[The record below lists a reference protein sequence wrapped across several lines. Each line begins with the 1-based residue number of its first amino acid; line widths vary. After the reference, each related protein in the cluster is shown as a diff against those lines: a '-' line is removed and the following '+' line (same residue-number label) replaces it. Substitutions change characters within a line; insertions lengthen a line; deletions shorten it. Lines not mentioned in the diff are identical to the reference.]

1 MGGLPM
7 KLTED
12 RIKLN
17 LQFFADPAG
26 EQDNGDNS
34 KEQSNSDDVETKET
48 EVRDEKKY
56 SDNDLDRIVNEKYA
70 KFAAKKQKE
79 VDEAK
84 KLAKMSKD
92 DKQKFEMDKL
102 KSEAQEAQNELAK
115 YQMRDT
121 AKQMISDSGV
131 TATDEMIDLVTSSDA
146 ETTKTN
152 VSKALNFAKAIR
164 EQVTKELSQGTTPR
178 TVGSPTLSKQEIMKI
193 QDPIKRQQAIK
204 DNLGLFGINQ

>member
-17 LQFFADPAG
+17 LQFFAEPAG
-26 EQDNGDNS
+26 EPDNGDNGN
-34 KEQSNSDDVETKET
+34 ENNPIDTSNDNQDNKPEL
-48 EVRDEKKY
+48 KY
-56 SDNDLDRIVNEKYA
+56 SDDDVDRIVNEKYA

-102 KSEAQEAQNELAK
+102 KSETQEAQNELAK

-121 AKQMISDSGV
+121 AKQMILDGGA
-131 TATDEMIDLVTSSDA
+131 TPTDEMIDLVTSSDA
-146 ETTKTN
+146 ETTKAN
-152 VSKALNFAKAIR
+152 VNKALNFAKTIR

>member
-1 MGGLPM
+1 M

-17 LQFFADPAG
+17 LQFFAEPAG
-26 EQDNGDNS
+26 EPDNGDNGN
-34 KEQSNSDDVETKET
+34 ENNPIDTSNDNQDNKPEL
-48 EVRDEKKY
+48 KY
-56 SDNDLDRIVNEKYA
+56 SDDDVDRIVNEKYA

-102 KSEAQEAQNELAK
+102 KSETQEAQNELAK

-121 AKQMISDSGV
+121 AKQMILDGGA
-131 TATDEMIDLVTSSDA
+131 TPTDEMIDLVTSSDA
-146 ETTKTN
+146 EATKAN
-152 VSKALNFAKAIR
+152 VNKALNFAKAIK

-204 DNLGLFGINQ
+204 ENLGLFGINQ

>member
-26 EQDNGDNS
+26 EPVNGDNDNE
-34 KEQSNSDDVETKET
+34 KSNSDDVETKET
-48 EVRDEKKY
+48 ELQGEKKY
-56 SDNDLDRIVNEKYA
+56 SDADVDRIVGEKYA

-152 VSKALNFAKAIR
+152 VSKALNFAKGIR

>member
-26 EQDNGDNS
+26 EPDNGDNDNENDS
-34 KEQSNSDDVETKET
+34 VDTTNDNQDKEPEL
-48 EVRDEKKY
+48 KY
-56 SDNDLDRIVNEKYA
+56 SDDDVDRIVNEKYA

-121 AKQMISDSGV
+121 AKQMILDGGA
-131 TATDEMIDLVTSSDA
+131 TPTDEMIDLVTSSDA

-152 VSKALNFAKAIR
+152 VNKALNFAKAIR

-204 DNLGLFGINQ
+204 ENLGLFGINQ

>member
-26 EQDNGDNS
+26 EPDNGDNGDNDNPIDT
-34 KEQSNSDDVETKET
+34 SNDNQGNKPEI
-48 EVRDEKKY
+48 KY
-56 SDNDLDRIVNEKYA
+56 SDDDVDRIVNEKYA

-152 VSKALNFAKAIR
+152 VSKALNFAKAIK

-204 DNLGLFGINQ
+204 ENLGLFGINQ

>member
-1 MGGLPM
+1 M
-7 KLTED
+7 KLTDD

-26 EQDNGDNS
+26 EPNNGDNDNE
-34 KEQSNSDDVETKET
+34 KSNSDDVETKET
-48 EVRDEKKY
+48 GLQDEKKY
-56 SDNDLDRIVNEKYA
+56 SDADVDRIVGEKYA
-70 KFAAKKQKE
+70 KFEKQKQKE

-84 KLAKMSKD
+84 KLAKMNKD
-92 DKQKFEMDKL
+92 EKQKFEMDKL

-121 AKQMISDSGV
+121 AKQMILDGGA
-131 TATDEMIDLVTSSDA
+131 TPTDEMIDLVTSSDA
-146 ETTKTN
+146 ETTKAN
-152 VSKALNFAKAIR
+152 VNKALNFAKAIR

>member
-26 EQDNGDNS
+26 EPDDGDNGKGNNPIDTSDDNQDN
-34 KEQSNSDDVETKET
+34 KPEP
-48 EVRDEKKY
+48 KY
-56 SDNDLDRIVNEKYA
+56 SDDDVDRIVNEKYA

-121 AKQMISDSGV
+121 AKQMILDGGA
-131 TATDEMIDLVTSSDA
+131 TPTDEMIDLVTSSDA

-152 VSKALNFAKAIR
+152 VNKALNFAKAIR

-178 TVGSPTLSKQEIMKI
+178 TVGSTTLSKQEIMKI

-204 DNLGLFGINQ
+204 ENLGLFGINQ

>member
-26 EQDNGDNS
+26 ESDNGNNDNENNPIDTSDDNQDN
-34 KEQSNSDDVETKET
+34 KPEL
-48 EVRDEKKY
+48 KY
-56 SDNDLDRIVNEKYA
+56 SDDDVDRIVNEKYA

-131 TATDEMIDLVTSSDA
+131 TATDEVIDLVTSSDA

-178 TVGSPTLSKQEIMKI
+178 TVGSSTLSKQEIMKI

>member
-17 LQFFADPAG
+17 LQFFAEPAG
-26 EQDNGDNS
+26 EPDNGDNGNENDS
-34 KEQSNSDDVETKET
+34 IDTSNDNQDNEPEL
-48 EVRDEKKY
+48 KY
-56 SDNDLDRIVNEKYA
+56 SDDDVDRIVNEKYA

-121 AKQMISDSGV
+121 AKQMILDGG
-131 TATDEMIDLVTSSDA
+131 AIPTDEMIDLVTSSDA

-178 TVGSPTLSKQEIMKI
+178 AVGSPTLSKQEIMKI

>member
-26 EQDNGDNS
+26 EPVNGDNDNEKS
-34 KEQSNSDDVETKET
+34 DSDDVETKET
-48 EVRDEKKY
+48 ELQDEKKY
-56 SDNDLDRIVNEKYA
+56 SDADVDRIVGEKYA

>member
-26 EQDNGDNS
+26 EPVNGDTGNQDNS
-34 KEQSNSDDVETKET
+34 KDTNNDNQDNKPEL
-48 EVRDEKKY
+48 KY
-56 SDNDLDRIVNEKYA
+56 SDDDVDRIVNEKYA
-70 KFAAKKQKE
+70 KFAAQKQKE

-84 KLAKMSKD
+84 KLARMSKD

-121 AKQMISDSGV
+121 AKQMISDGGV
-131 TATDEMIDLVTSSDA
+131 TPTDEMIDLVTSSDA

-152 VSKALNFAKAIR
+152 VNKALNFAKAIR

-204 DNLGLFGINQ
+204 ENLGLFGINQ

>member
-17 LQFFADPAG
+17 LQFFAEPAG
-26 EQDNGDNS
+26 ELDNGDNDNEKS
-34 KEQSNSDDVETKET
+34 DSDDVETKET
-48 EVRDEKKY
+48 ELQGEKKY
-56 SDNDLDRIVNEKYA
+56 SDADVDRIVGEKYA
-70 KFAAKKQKE
+70 KFEKQKQKE

-84 KLAKMSKD
+84 KLAKMNKD
-92 DKQKFEMDKL
+92 EKQKFEMDKL

-146 ETTKTN
+146 ETTKIN

-178 TVGSPTLSKQEIMKI
+178 TVGSPTLSKQDIMKI

>member
-7 KLTED
+7 KLTDD

-26 EQDNGDNS
+26 EPNNGDNDNE
-34 KEQSNSDDVETKET
+34 KSNSDDVETKET
-48 EVRDEKKY
+48 GLQDEKKY
-56 SDNDLDRIVNEKYA
+56 SDADVDRIVGEKYA
-70 KFAAKKQKE
+70 KFEKQKQKE

-84 KLAKMSKD
+84 KLAKMNKD
-92 DKQKFEMDKL
+92 EKQKFEMDKL

-121 AKQMISDSGV
+121 AKQMILDGGA
-131 TATDEMIDLVTSSDA
+131 TPTDEMIDLVTSSDA
-146 ETTKTN
+146 ETTKAN
-152 VSKALNFAKAIR
+152 VNKALNFAKAIR

-204 DNLGLFGINQ
+204 ENLGLFGINQ

>member
-26 EQDNGDNS
+26 ELDNGDNDNE
-34 KEQSNSDDVETKET
+34 KSNSDDVETKEA
-48 EVRDEKKY
+48 ELQDEKKY
-56 SDNDLDRIVNEKYA
+56 SDDDVDRIVNEKYA

-121 AKQMISDSGV
+121 AKQMILDGGA
-131 TATDEMIDLVTSSDA
+131 TPTDEMIDLVTSSDA

-152 VSKALNFAKAIR
+152 VNKALNFAKAIR

-204 DNLGLFGINQ
+204 ENLGLFGINQ

>member
-26 EQDNGDNS
+26 EPDNGDNDNENDS
-34 KEQSNSDDVETKET
+34 VDTTNDNQDNKPEL
-48 EVRDEKKY
+48 KY
-56 SDNDLDRIVNEKYA
+56 SDDDVDRIVNEKYA
-70 KFAAKKQKE
+70 KFAAQKQKE

-121 AKQMISDSGV
+121 AKQMILDGGA
-131 TATDEMIDLVTSSDA
+131 TPTDEMIDLVTSSDA

-152 VSKALNFAKAIR
+152 VNKALNFAKAIR

>member
-26 EQDNGDNS
+26 EPDNGDSDNE
-34 KEQSNSDDVETKET
+34 KSNSDDVETKET
-48 EVRDEKKY
+48 EPQDEKKY
-56 SDNDLDRIVNEKYA
+56 SDADVDRIVGEKYA

-121 AKQMISDSGV
+121 AKQMILDGGA
-131 TATDEMIDLVTSSDA
+131 TPTDEMIDLVTSSDA

-178 TVGSPTLSKQEIMKI
+178 TVGSPTLSKQDIMKI

>member
-26 EQDNGDNS
+26 EPVDGDNDNEKS
-34 KEQSNSDDVETKET
+34 DSDDVETKET
-48 EVRDEKKY
+48 ELQDEKKY
-56 SDNDLDRIVNEKYA
+56 SDADVDRIVGEKYA

-121 AKQMISDSGV
+121 AKQMILDSGV

>member
-26 EQDNGDNS
+26 EPDNGDNGNQDNS
-34 KEQSNSDDVETKET
+34 KDTNSDNQDNKPEL
-48 EVRDEKKY
+48 KY
-56 SDNDLDRIVNEKYA
+56 SDDDVDRIVNEKYA

-152 VSKALNFAKAIR
+152 VNKALNFAKAIR

-178 TVGSPTLSKQEIMKI
+178 TVVSPTLSKQEIMKI
-193 QDPIKRQQAIK
+193 QDSIKRQQAIK
-204 DNLGLFGINQ
+204 ENLGLFGINQ

>member
-26 EQDNGDNS
+26 EPDNGDNDNENDS
-34 KEQSNSDDVETKET
+34 VNTTNDNQDNEPEL
-48 EVRDEKKY
+48 KY
-56 SDNDLDRIVNEKYA
+56 SDDDVDRIVNEKYA

-121 AKQMISDSGV
+121 AKQMILDGGA
-131 TATDEMIDLVTSSDA
+131 TPTDEMIDLVTSSDA

-152 VSKALNFAKAIR
+152 VNKALNFAKAIR

-204 DNLGLFGINQ
+204 ENLGLFGINQ

>member
-17 LQFFADPAG
+17 LQFFADSAD
-26 EQDNGDNS
+26 ESDDGDNS

-48 EVRDEKKY
+48 ELRDEKKY

-121 AKQMISDSGV
+121 AKQMILDGGA
-131 TATDEMIDLVTSSDA
+131 TPTDEMIDLVTSSDA

-152 VSKALNFAKAIR
+152 VNKALNFAKAIR

-178 TVGSPTLSKQEIMKI
+178 TVGSTTLSKQEIMKI

-204 DNLGLFGINQ
+204 ENLGLFGINQ

>member
-1 MGGLPM
+1 M
-7 KLTED
+7 KPTED

-26 EQDNGDNS
+26 EPDNGDNDNENDS
-34 KEQSNSDDVETKET
+34 VDTTNDNQDNEPEL
-48 EVRDEKKY
+48 KY
-56 SDNDLDRIVNEKYA
+56 SDDDVDRIVNEKYA

-102 KSEAQEAQNELAK
+102 KSETQEAQNELAK

-121 AKQMISDSGV
+121 AKQMILDGG
-131 TATDEMIDLVTSSDA
+131 AAPTDEMIDLVTSSDA
-146 ETTKTN
+146 ETTKAN
-152 VSKALNFAKAIR
+152 VNKALNFAKAIR

-204 DNLGLFGINQ
+204 ENLGLFGINQ

>member
-1 MGGLPM
+1 M
-7 KLTED
+7 KLTDD

-26 EQDNGDNS
+26 EPNNGDNDNE
-34 KEQSNSDDVETKET
+34 KSNSDDVETKET
-48 EVRDEKKY
+48 GLQDEKKY
-56 SDNDLDRIVNEKYA
+56 SDADVDRIVGEKYA
-70 KFAAKKQKE
+70 KFEKQKQKE

-84 KLAKMSKD
+84 KLAKMNKD
-92 DKQKFEMDKL
+92 EKQKFEMDKL

-121 AKQMISDSGV
+121 AKQMILDGGA
-131 TATDEMIDLVTSSDA
+131 TPTDEMIDLVTSSDA
-146 ETTKTN
+146 ETTKAN
-152 VSKALNFAKAIR
+152 VNKALNFAKAIR

-204 DNLGLFGINQ
+204 ENLGLFGINQ

>member
-26 EQDNGDNS
+26 EPDNGDSDNENNS
-34 KEQSNSDDVETKET
+34 IDTSNDNQDNKPEL
-48 EVRDEKKY
+48 KY
-56 SDNDLDRIVNEKYA
+56 SDDDVDRIVNEKYA
-70 KFAAKKQKE
+70 KFAAQKQKE

-121 AKQMISDSGV
+121 AKQMILDGGA
-131 TATDEMIDLVTSSDA
+131 TPTDEMIDLVTSSDA

-178 TVGSPTLSKQEIMKI
+178 TVGSPTLSKQDIMKI

>member
-1 MGGLPM
+1 M
-7 KLTED
+7 KLTDD

-26 EQDNGDNS
+26 EPNNGDNDNE
-34 KEQSNSDDVETKET
+34 KSNSDDVETKET
-48 EVRDEKKY
+48 GLQDEKKY
-56 SDNDLDRIVNEKYA
+56 SDADVDRIVGEKYA
-70 KFAAKKQKE
+70 KFEKQKQKE

-84 KLAKMSKD
+84 KLAKMNKD
-92 DKQKFEMDKL
+92 EKQKFEMDKL

-121 AKQMISDSGV
+121 AKQMILDGGA
-131 TATDEMIDLVTSSDA
+131 TPTDERIDLVTSSDA
-146 ETTKTN
+146 ETTKAN
-152 VSKALNFAKAIR
+152 VNKALNFAKAIR

-204 DNLGLFGINQ
+204 ENLGLFGINQ

>member
-1 MGGLPM
+1 M

-26 EQDNGDNS
+26 EPDNGDNGDNDN
-34 KEQSNSDDVETKET
+34 ENNPIDTSNDNQDNEPEL
-48 EVRDEKKY
+48 KY
-56 SDNDLDRIVNEKYA
+56 SDDDVDRIVNEKYA

-84 KLAKMSKD
+84 KLARMSKD

-131 TATDEMIDLVTSSDA
+131 TPTDEMIDLVTSSDA
-146 ETTKTN
+146 EATKAN
-152 VSKALNFAKAIR
+152 VNKALNFAKAIK

-204 DNLGLFGINQ
+204 ENLGLFGINQ